1 MKVSSIIL
9 NWKRKEWKWKSED
22 KENHEFQLQMI
33 GLLCNQ
39 QGVVRQS
46 SDSSGE
52 HASTSF
58 NYHPMYSFTPSED
71 YGDTGDYKITLCIGT
86 LV

>member
-1 MKVSSIIL
+1 MEKAM
-9 NWKRKEWKWKSED
+9 NMHNESEQHYLKLEEKIMEMEERRQ

-52 HASTSF
+52 HASTPF
-58 NYHPMYSFTPSED
+58 NYHPMYSLTPSED
-71 YGDTGDYKITLCIGT
+71 YGDTGDY
-86 LV
+86 